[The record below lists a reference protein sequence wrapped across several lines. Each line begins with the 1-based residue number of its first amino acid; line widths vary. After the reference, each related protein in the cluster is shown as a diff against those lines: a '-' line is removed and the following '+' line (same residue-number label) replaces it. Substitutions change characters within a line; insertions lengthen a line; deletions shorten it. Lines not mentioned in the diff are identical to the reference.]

1 MFMYKTVYIIQI
13 VSKQLHRN
21 TQENNT
27 YRVSFNKQCKLVRE
41 HISKTAPM
49 GGKFLQVIN

>member
-27 YRVSFNKQCKLVRE
+27 YRGSFNKQSKLARE
-41 HISKTAPM
+41 HNYKTALM
-49 GGKFLQVIN
+49 GGKFLRVIN